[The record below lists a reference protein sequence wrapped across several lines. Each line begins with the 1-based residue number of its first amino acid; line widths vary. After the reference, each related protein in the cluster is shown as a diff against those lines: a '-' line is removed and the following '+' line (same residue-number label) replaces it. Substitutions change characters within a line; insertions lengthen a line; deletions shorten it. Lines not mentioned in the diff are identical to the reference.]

1 MPDLAGD
8 FPYRH
13 FEAYLPPDNP
23 TFHNPPFGKAAYRV
37 LIARLSPF
45 RDVDRSMPHLYLYHE
60 ARRALP
66 AAYIDLAFF
75 PGEHERA
82 ALAEGDLPYWIG
94 TQSLQPASAF
104 DLILISNAYTLEL
117 INLPYLLLRSGIPL
131 YAGERDERWPILL
144 LGGSNAMATQA
155 VIRPDGDSLVDGI
168 YFGEGEGAIERLVAA
183 LAQAPGQEVGRPSS
197 KGEALAHAA
206 AAVDGL
212 WVARS
217 RQETRKA
224 VCAPGA
230 RYLATDYPLLNTPE
244 VHAAKLQINYGCPAF
259 CSFCFEGYDRKPYR
273 ELPLS
278 DLLDAAR
285 CLKRAQGV
293 PEVSLYSFNF
303 NTHAEILPMLL
314 DLHLLYRRVGIQ
326 SQRADILQHAGYL
339 LEAEIEAGK
348 RSFTVGIEGISERQ
362 RAWLHKSLPTADL
375 LALLDRIFAHKTRE
389 LKLFFMLTGHE
400 TDDDIEAFR
409 DLIRAI
415 KEARRARGSRV
426 RVIFSFGLLVRM
438 PFTPLRY
445 DRLSLDEA
453 AWRPLI
459 GQVKSACETNAF
471 EFRMA
476 FDWDVYC
483 VTQVLA
489 MGGYWL
495 VEPLVELARQGH
507 FFDAGLPPGYWDRLR
522 ERLVEAGHWNEAF
535 LGEKGPGYPF
545 PLEFVGSDIPPAFLY
560 RQYEEAKAG
569 VDAGYCLGGPGGG
582 GRCLGCGACADPAQR
597 EAIVEH
603 QVQLPERSAYLA
615 QLRAIMDRKRRLKP
629 AWYVIRVDE
638 PVVGVHPELLNA
650 LVFQALLSRYPAL
663 VDNLLDVQESLF
675 TTSPPPDEAVVTKPG
690 RYPIMR
696 GESIYALY
704 AWDVD
709 ALHQVLVGD
718 EEGTGQTLSTPLAT
732 ADTTSPGQPPPVPYS
747 TGNPRIEVLGPAEG
761 FTRGAFRRCQLDM
774 QLPATHFERPRRQL
788 EASLAEAYVPYTRRR
803 EPPQLGGEVRYRFEI
818 PEKGLKKRVLYGG
831 YMETGEGGLTASLEI
846 GPKFDLLGL
855 LERFA
860 PAYHV
865 PYADLHISQIRWA

>member
-1 MPDLAGD
+1 MPDLAGA

-23 TFHNPPFGKAAYRV
+23 TFHNPSFDGAPYRV

-45 RDVDRSMPHLYLYHE
+45 RDVDRSIPHLYLYHE
-60 ARRALP
+60 VRRALP
-66 AAYIDLAFF
+66 AAYVDLAFF

-82 ALAEGDLPYWIG
+82 TLAEGDLPHWIG

-131 YAGERDERWPILL
+131 YASKRDERWPILL
-144 LGGSNAMATQA
+144 LGGSNAMASQA
-155 VIRPDGDSLVDGI
+155 VIRTDGDSLVDGI
-168 YFGEGEGAIERLVAA
+168 YFGEGEGGVERLVAA
-183 LAQAPGQEVGRPSS
+183 LAQGSEPDTSGRGS
-197 KGEALAHAA
+197 KQEALARAA

-212 WVARS
+212 WVAGS
-217 RQETRKA
+217 LHETRKA
-224 VCAPGA
+224 VCTPDA
-230 RYLATDYPLLNTPE
+230 RYLATGYPLLNTPE
-244 VHAAKLQINYGCPAF
+244 AHAARLQINYGCPAF

-273 ELPLS
+273 ELSLS

-314 DLHLLYRRVGIQ
+314 DLHLLYHRVGVQ

-339 LEAEIEAGK
+339 LEAEVEAGK
-348 RSFTVGIEGISERQ
+348 RSLTVGVEGISERQ

-375 LALLDRIFAHKTRE
+375 LALLDRLFAHKIRE

-415 KEARRARGSRV
+415 KEARRARGSHV

-453 AWRPLI
+453 AWRPLL
-459 GQVKSACETNAF
+459 GQVKSACETNGF

-495 VEPLVELARQGH
+495 IKPLVELARQGH
-507 FFDAGLPPGYWDRLR
+507 CFDAGLPPGYWDQLR

-535 LGEKGPGYPF
+535 
-545 PLEFVGSDIPPAFLY
+545 
-560 RQYEEAKAG
+560 
-569 VDAGYCLGGPGGG
+569 
-582 GRCLGCGACADPAQR
+582 
-597 EAIVEH
+597 
-603 QVQLPERSAYLA
+603 
-615 QLRAIMDRKRRLKP
+615 
-629 AWYVIRVDE
+629 
-638 PVVGVHPELLNA
+638 
-650 LVFQALLSRYPAL
+650 
-663 VDNLLDVQESLF
+663 
-675 TTSPPPDEAVVTKPG
+675 
-690 RYPIMR
+690 
-696 GESIYALY
+696 
-704 AWDVD
+704 
-709 ALHQVLVGD
+709 
-718 EEGTGQTLSTPLAT
+718 
-732 ADTTSPGQPPPVPYS
+732 
-747 TGNPRIEVLGPAEG
+747 
-761 FTRGAFRRCQLDM
+761 
-774 QLPATHFERPRRQL
+774 
-788 EASLAEAYVPYTRRR
+788 
-803 EPPQLGGEVRYRFEI
+803 
-818 PEKGLKKRVLYGG
+818 
-831 YMETGEGGLTASLEI
+831 
-846 GPKFDLLGL
+846 
-855 LERFA
+855 
-860 PAYHV
+860 
-865 PYADLHISQIRWA
+865 